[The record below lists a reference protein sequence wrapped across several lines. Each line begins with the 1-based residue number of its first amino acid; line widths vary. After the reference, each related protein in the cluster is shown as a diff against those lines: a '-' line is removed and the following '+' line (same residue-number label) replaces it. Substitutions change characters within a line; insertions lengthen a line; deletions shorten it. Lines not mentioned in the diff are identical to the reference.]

1 MALCRVRILADLHWK
16 LARPLTGA
24 EQRLQDI
31 TLPGLEAAV
40 AKLQHSLEV
49 SPTLNAINTCS
60 WRERLNGVSALC
72 RALRGRDFGL
82 SRAQRGMCIVLQVS
96 WILMG

>member
-16 LARPLTGA
+16 LARPLTAA
-24 EQRLQDI
+24 EQRLRDI

-49 SPTLNAINTCS
+49 TPTLKTSEVCS
-60 WRERLNGVSALC
+60 
-72 RALRGRDFGL
+72 
-82 SRAQRGMCIVLQVS
+82 
-96 WILMG
+96 